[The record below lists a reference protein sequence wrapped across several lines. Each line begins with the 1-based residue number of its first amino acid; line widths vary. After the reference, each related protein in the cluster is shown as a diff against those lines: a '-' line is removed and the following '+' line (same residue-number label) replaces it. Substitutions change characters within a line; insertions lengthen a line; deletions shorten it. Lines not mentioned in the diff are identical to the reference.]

1 MWRQGSI
8 SRSGEPRAL
17 ALLIALAASVT
28 PSLARAQAC
37 CAGGSVVTPGRL
49 EPHEWALAGVQ
60 LRAGDVFG
68 SYDPAGK
75 YIASPSAD
83 PEFDLEQ
90 DLFGAVRV
98 FRRGQVALL
107 VPLVQTLRATP
118 QDGSHF
124 GGGIGDVNIGA
135 RYDFLL
141 AGQSR
146 YVPGIALL
154 AGVTFPTGTAVES
167 ATAPLAVDTTGIGA
181 FQGNAALALEQTF
194 GQWLVNATG
203 MIAAR
208 TPRYGETLGT
218 QGTLLAAGAYSFPND
233 LAVALALSYA
243 FEGDATLSNGTSV
256 PRSGKRLTTLT
267 ASVLWP
273 LNDEWRLLGGLFL
286 NPPFNSC
293 GGNQLTTGGLTITVI
308 RSWS

>member
-1 MWRQGSI
+1 MWRPRST
-8 SRSGEPRAL
+8 SRSGEKGA
-17 ALLIALAASVT
+17 AALIALAVAAWPT
-28 PSLARAQAC
+28 LARAQAC
-37 CAGGSVVTPGRL
+37 CAGGSAVTPGRL

-60 LRAGDVFG
+60 MRAGDVFG
-68 SYDPAGK
+68 SYEPAGR
-75 YIASPSAD
+75 YVGSPSGD
-83 PEFDLEQ
+83 SEFDLEQ

-98 FRRGQVALL
+98 LKRGQVALL

-124 GGGIGDVNIGA
+124 GGGIGDVNLGA

-167 ATAPLAVDTTGIGA
+167 STAPLAVDTTGIGA
-181 FQGNAALALEQTF
+181 FQGNVALALEQTF
-194 GQWLVNATG
+194 GPWLVNATG
-203 MIAAR
+203 MLAAR

-233 LAVALALSYA
+233 AAAALALSYT
-243 FEGDATLSNGTSV
+243 FEPDATLSNGASV
-256 PRSGKRLTTLT
+256 PQSAKRLTTVT

-273 LNDEWRLLGGLFL
+273 LTDSWRLLGGLFL
-286 NPPFNSC
+286 NPPFNSL
-293 GGNQLTTGGLTITVI
+293 GGNQLATGGLTVTVI
-308 RSWS
+308 RPWS